1 MKNLKNLMERRADLQ
16 SQMRALVDAADQ
28 EQRAMTDEDVAA
40 FDAAEAEIRSI
51 DATIER
57 EQRAR
62 GVGGNPAVGNNT
74 QEKEEERAFADYILG
89 RLSEDRAT
97 ANNMTYTD
105 NGAIIPTTIANRI
118 IQAIKDRCPIL
129 QGATLYN
136 IKGTLK
142 IPVWGAKAG
151 GENITVGYTD
161 DFTELTAKSGAFASV
176 DLGGYLAGALV
187 LIGRRLEANG
197 SFDVVSF
204 VVTQI
209 ADEVAVWLEGQ
220 LLNGTGTSA
229 AQGALNTTNELV
241 AASATAITTDEL
253 IELQSMV
260 KQQYQASAC
269 WTMNSKTFLACKKLK
284 DSNGRYL
291 LQDDVSGEFPYRILG
306 KPVYLS
312 DNMPAI
318 AADTDVILYGD
329 YAGLAVNMRENV
341 TVEVL
346 REKYAT
352 QHAVGVVTWLE
363 FDSRIANH
371 QMLAKLKMAAS

>member
-62 GVGGNPAVGNNT
+62 GVVGNPAVGNNT
-74 QEKEEERAFADYILG
+74 QEQEEERAFADYILG

-142 IPVWGAKAG
+142 IPVWGAKVG

-161 DFTELTAKSGAFASV
+161 DFTELTANSGAFTSV

-260 KQQYQASAC
+260 KQQYQANAC
-269 WTMNSKTFLACKKLK
+269 WTMHSKTFLACKKLK

-291 LQDDVSGEFPYRILG
+291 LQDDVAGEFPYRILG